1 MKNENLITISTKNS
15 KLGQMIPT
23 INLPAITT
31 CRANAPCRKG
41 CYACKGRFRFSTVQK
56 SLEKNYNI
64 YKNNPQNYFNQIQVY
79 LTALPYKYFR
89 YHSSGDIVDTQ
100 YLLGMIET
108 ANKCKK
114 TKFLCFTKKFEIVN
128 EYLANGGIIP
138 KNLNIVFSA
147 WGIFIPDNPYNLP
160 MTYVNFSKNGL
171 DKTIPNKAKQCN
183 GQCATCQMCWK
194 LKRGQ
199 SVYFNFH

>member
-1 MKNENLITISTKNS
+1 MENENLITISTKNS

-89 YHSSGDIVDTQ
+89 VHSSGDLVDMQ
-100 YLLGMIET
+100 YLQGLVDT

-114 TKFLCFTKKFEIVN
+114 TKFLCFTKKYEIVN
-128 EYLANGGIIP
+128 DYIKNGGIIP
-138 KNLNIVFSA
+138 KNLIIVFSN
-147 WGIFIPDNPYNLP
+147 WGLWQCENPYNLP
-160 MTYVNFSKNGL
+160 TTWVKFGIENI
-171 DKTIPNKAKQCN
+171 DKVIPQKSFECKGN
-183 GQCATCQMCWK
+183 CATCQRCWK
-194 LKRGQ
+194 LKQGQ
-199 SVYFNFH
+199 SVYFHKH

>member
-1 MKNENLITISTKNS
+1 MNMETITISTQNS

-31 CRANAPCRKG
+31 CRADAPCRKG

-56 SLEKNYNI
+56 SLEKNYSI
-64 YKNNPQNYFNQIQVY
+64 YKKSAKAYFSQIQAY
-79 LTALPYKYFR
+79 LTLMPYKYFR
-89 YHSSGDIVDTQ
+89 YHSSGDIVDIN
-100 YLLGMIET
+100 YLKGMIET

-114 TKFLCFTKKFEIVN
+114 TIFLCFTKKFEIVN
-128 EYLANGGIIP
+128 DYLANGGIIP
-138 KNLNIVFSA
+138 KNLKIVFSN
-147 WGIFIPDNPYNLP
+147 WGIWTCNNPYNLP
-160 MTYVNFSKNGL
+160 TTWVNFSKNGL
-171 DKTIPNKAKQCN
+171 DKNIPTKAKQCN

-194 LKRGQ
+194 LKQGQ